1 MKEEEAEAEM
11 AAALQAQIRSLEQ
24 AELSQMRQGA
34 QLQLRLEAA
43 QRQLQELA
51 EGAEAQRQARVEHLQ
66 AEEVQAARRL
76 QGELQLQL
84 EALLRREKEAEAL
97 QRKEAARTQR
107 LDEEVRYW
115 KNCGLILR
123 RKQAGDLE
131 VPRESEA
138 GPQVEMEIE
147 ALRAQAKELRIQ
159 IKEMERLAASG
170 RAQEVDLI
178 AKNQSMA
185 HSISMA
191 EAAAKASREKATSLR
206 AELQEAKSSEELPQ
220 ASGSLRPEE
229 VEEGLGVEEVEYWRR
244 KVDEKKAEVERAT
257 ADQQRL
263 RGTLRPSTEDR
274 TLSQQF
280 LTAFAMRLLGWLI
293 NFRLV
298 AGDFA
303 PWCQPDAGSCVGRLH
318 RFEKRPA
325 APALPCFKEMR
336 PVMQLADWDG
346 DGDLDVLVGE
356 SRIIYKWS
364 DSLHD
369 VEAIG
374 LLGATLSGIIDLA
387 VVDWDGDR
395 NLDLLLCSEMDGSA
409 RISLLRHSELPLMGA
424 GVDDLTLLVGV
435 NGSRCWGW
443 QAVDFD
449 EDGDVDL
456 IVQQRYFERTSQAA
470 LVERAGQQSPISIF
484 GGNIK
489 AIADI
494 DGDGRLE
501 VVMKGS
507 SATQASATFDERLF
521 VADWNSDGLPDL
533 MVVTLIFRGNGN
545 DGGTLLCDMYV
556 YYQHIVEADL
566 LHNSVMNTFED
577 VDLGR
582 NPREK
587 KLSLVDWNKDGSL
600 DLLVGWDRKQS
611 LPELYESRR
620 GRAHAVTSAFENVTA
635 TSFPSYY
642 YNGYRLAA
650 GDFDGDG
657 EVDLL
662 IASEAD
668 GRLHYHRQLSGR
680 LQAEELWHPFSNIT
694 VKSYRQDVGRYQQRD
709 FYHLVQPVFLD
720 WDSDGDM
727 DLLLGLPDGRF
738 FEQLVDGSLKEWPL
752 ERSPVRNA
760 LVELEELDTASYD
773 IRMEMMKAS
782 WSFVDCDADG
792 DLDMLRLSFYYSYGN
807 GGPTWNPRLQ
817 ACEHDST
824 GKLRCDDDFPCLGTN
839 LSNFLTGAGAVGQ
852 VVSFDVGDVTDGN
865 LKLIAAHEGS
875 NLAVLW
881 SAGFCVPEVP
891 CHAKGLCTSGQ
902 KDCSCVSGHNLSDC
916 SGCQQDFYSMP
927 GQLGHL
933 HSCIACPGADGKTC
947 HGRGFCFDD
956 ALAKQVPQES
966 TAALTATG
974 NGTCHCLEV
983 HFFGSDEAG
992 RSSCIDGICPA
1003 GTEEKDGR
1011 CDPCSAGAASVAGD
1025 MCKKCLPGKYSLSGS
1040 ASCSK
1045 CTAGTISEASGASA
1059 CEACPAGRYELH
1071 QQFCQECSPGFISVR
1086 NSSYCTKCPAGFMA
1100 PESGS
1105 SSCVP
1110 GAGGFFSEEGSAQ
1123 CQECSPGF
1131 ISVPNSSY
1139 CSQCPAGS
1147 MAPKSGSSTCI
1158 PCAGGSFADTGSAKC
1173 QECSPGFISVPN
1185 SSYCTKCP
1193 AGFMAPESGSSS
1205 CVPCAGGFFSEDGSA
1220 QCQECSPGFISVP
1233 NSSHCSQCPAGSMAP
1248 KSGSSSCVPCAGGFF
1263 SNEGSS
1269 KCVACPSGKEA
1280 AHAKAAPQMKYHFP
1294 KVPGAHAVR
1303 DLSAQGQK
1311 LVLTSSMMHWVLP
1324 WTLPEVRFSGTDVP
1338 ALDGRRFRLKTL
1350 NSFQLMLVDDSTELL
1365 PLDTSIGRIRLKP
1378 LRGFLVTGFWRCPL
1392 LVWCLLLV
1400 AAVLGLASQLRF
1412 ALLLLVCGS
1421 GLGAGAVGFALRQR
1435 QDRTSLEKRC
1445 RQFFKQWPPVLQRCS
1460 RGPDRSI
1467 TAGQLQDFLQ
1477 FFETFVKERSMYYVC
1492 SNIVKPL
1499 TKPYQLSFAELV
1511 GPKTIRWFVSHFW
1524 GMPVHH
1530 FMDAVRKH
1538 ALSDQEEWR
1547 ESAYWIC
1554 TFSNSQWHVKEEL
1567 GNGHWEQSSF
1577 YLALTSPDCK
1587 GTAMVLDEGVQPLQR
1602 IWCLF
1607 EVYHTICLSRDGRS
1621 QGLLLCTSTGV
1632 LQEGKAG
1639 ADVAVAVAERAKDL
1653 DTRSAKATSE
1663 EDRQM
1668 IHRLIEQMPGGFEAM
1683 NSFVRE
1689 TIYYALEASHQHYES
1704 AFKKL
1709 VTEFAATHG
1718 ALVSSTLPL
1727 PTLLTGRSTHGEFRS
1742 GTGNSKGW

>member
-1 MKEEEAEAEM
+1 
-11 AAALQAQIRSLEQ
+11 
-24 AELSQMRQGA
+24 
-34 QLQLRLEAA
+34 
-43 QRQLQELA
+43 
-51 EGAEAQRQARVEHLQ
+51 
-66 AEEVQAARRL
+66 
-76 QGELQLQL
+76 
-84 EALLRREKEAEAL
+84 
-97 QRKEAARTQR
+97 
-107 LDEEVRYW
+107 
-115 KNCGLILR
+115 
-123 RKQAGDLE
+123 
-131 VPRESEA
+131 
-138 GPQVEMEIE
+138 
-147 ALRAQAKELRIQ
+147 
-159 IKEMERLAASG
+159 
-170 RAQEVDLI
+170 
-178 AKNQSMA
+178 
-185 HSISMA
+185 
-191 EAAAKASREKATSLR
+191 
-206 AELQEAKSSEELPQ
+206 
-220 ASGSLRPEE
+220 
-229 VEEGLGVEEVEYWRR
+229 
-244 KVDEKKAEVERAT
+244 
-257 ADQQRL
+257 
-263 RGTLRPSTEDR
+263 
-274 TLSQQF
+274 
-280 LTAFAMRLLGWLI
+280 MRLLGWLI

-298 AGDFA
+298 AGGGYS
-303 PWCQPDAGSCVGRLH
+303 WCQPDAGSCVGKIH

-325 APALPCFKEMR
+325 PFPCFQEKFPR
-336 PVMQLADWDG
+336 VQLADWDG

-356 SRIIYKWS
+356 SRVIKKWNN
-364 DSLHD
+364 SLQD
-369 VEAIG
+369 FEAIVMYSQHNMLLNFSDVPTVLPG
-374 LLGATLSGIIDLA
+374 SSTIWPHGVTLYERLQNDSFKSQRLLGATLSGIIDLA

-395 NLDLLLCSEMDGSA
+395 KLDLLLCSEMDGSA
-409 RISLLRHSELPLMGA
+409 RISLLRHSKLPLMDA

-435 NGSRCWGW
+435 NGSRCRGL

-456 IVQQRYFERTSQAA
+456 IFQQMYFERTSQTV
-470 LVERAGQQSPISIF
+470 LVERTGDQNPINMF

-501 VVMKGS
+501 VVTDGGIRQYSGGS
-507 SATQASATFDERLF
+507 AGGAHGLRYFRRSGDGRHVEPAENPVSNFSMYSTESGTDRLY

-533 MVVTLIFRGNGN
+533 MIVLFRSLGEETFRCYPTHPEW
-545 DGGTLLCDMYV
+545 DKYT

-566 LHNSVMNTFED
+566 MHNSVMNAFED

-582 NPREK
+582 NPRGK
-587 KLSLVDWNKDGSL
+587 KLSFVDWNKDGSF

-635 TSFPSYY
+635 TSLEPHQGPRYFD
-642 YNGYRLAA
+642 NGYRLAA
-650 GDFDGDG
+650 ADFDGDG

-694 VKSYRQDVGRYQQRD
+694 VKSYRSRWGATNV
-709 FYHLVQPVFLD
+709 YHLVQPFLLD
-720 WDSDGDM
+720 WDGDGDV

-738 FEQLVDGSLKEWPL
+738 FEQLADGSLKEWPL
-752 ERSPVRNA
+752 ERSPLRNV
-760 LVELEELDTASYD
+760 LVELEELDTASQ
-773 IRMEMMKAS
+773 RTRWQMMKAS

-792 DLDMLRLSFYYSYGN
+792 DLDMLRLSWSGTFRSW
-807 GGPTWNPRLQ
+807 TPRLQ

-824 GKLRCDDDFPCLGTN
+824 GKLRCDDNFPCLGTN
-839 LSNFLTGAGAVGQ
+839 FSNFLTGTGAFGE

-865 LKLIAAHEGS
+865 LKLIAAHEWS
-875 NLAVLW
+875 NVAVLW
-881 SAGFCVPEVP
+881 SAGFCVPAMP

-902 KDCSCVSGHNLSDC
+902 KDCSCVSGHSLSDC
-916 SGCQQDFYSMP
+916 SGCQQGFYSMQ
-927 GQLGHL
+927 GQVGQL

-956 ALAKQVPQES
+956 AFAKQLPQES

-974 NGTCHCLEV
+974 NGTCHCHEV
-983 HFFGSDEAG
+983 HFFGNDEAG

-1045 CTAGTISEASGASA
+1045 CPAGTISEASGASA
-1059 CEACPAGRYELH
+1059 CEACPAGRYELQ

-1110 GAGGFFSEEGSAQ
+1110 CAGGSFSDTGSAKCQECSPGFISVRNSSYCTKCPAGLMAPESGSSTCIPCAGGFFSEEGSAQ

-1131 ISVPNSSY
+1131 VSVPNS
-1139 CSQCPAGS
+1139 
-1147 MAPKSGSSTCI
+1147 
-1158 PCAGGSFADTGSAKC
+1158 
-1173 QECSPGFISVPN
+1173 
-1185 SSYCTKCP
+1185 
-1193 AGFMAPESGSSS
+1193 
-1205 CVPCAGGFFSEDGSA
+1205 
-1220 QCQECSPGFISVP
+1220 
-1233 NSSHCSQCPAGSMAP
+1233 
-1248 KSGSSSCVPCAGGFF
+1248 
-1263 SNEGSS
+1263 
-1269 KCVACPSGKEA
+1269 
-1280 AHAKAAPQMKYHFP
+1280 
-1294 KVPGAHAVR
+1294 
-1303 DLSAQGQK
+1303 QK
-1311 LVLTSSMMHWVLP
+1311 LVLTTSMMHWILP
-1324 WTLPEVRFSGTDVP
+1324 WALPEVRFSGTDVP
-1338 ALDGRRFRLKTL
+1338 ALDERRFRLKTL

-1378 LRGFLVTGFWRCPL
+1378 LRGFLKTGFWRCPL

-1511 GPKTIRWFVSHFW
+1511 GPKKIRWFVSHFW
-1524 GMPVHH
+1524 GMPVRH

-1577 YLALTSPDCK
+1577 YLALTSPGCK
-1587 GTAMVLDEGVQPLQR
+1587 GTAMIIDEGVQPLQR

-1607 EVYHTICLSRDGRS
+1607 EVYHTICLSQDGRS

-1653 DTRSAKATSE
+1653 GTRSAKATSE

-1709 VTEFAATHG
+1709 VTEFAATRG

-1742 GTGNSKGW
+1742 GTGNSKGS